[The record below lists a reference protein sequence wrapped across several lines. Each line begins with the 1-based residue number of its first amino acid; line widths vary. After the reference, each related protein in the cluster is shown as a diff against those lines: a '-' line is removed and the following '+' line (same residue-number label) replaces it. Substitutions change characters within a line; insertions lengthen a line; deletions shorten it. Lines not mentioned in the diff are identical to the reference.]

1 MCINNKLKT
10 LCFYTLDSDKKVI
23 CDDENMSD
31 TIRKEKLSK
40 KTNEELVHGNDYF
53 FVASLEV
60 NKDQVYE
67 IFENLNK
74 SKNTNMKPNLKFD
87 YKCHNNDVEC
97 MNLKY
102 DLKVIN
108 VHNPQT
114 LNEHTIIDSSNWTSG
129 AYPDVLPASFKEK
142 WSKIV
147 NIELKYRVKK
157 KMKTLK
163 GSDLEFFYKIEK
175 SE

>member
-1 MCINNKLKT
+1 MCVNNKLKT
-10 LCFYTLDSDKKVI
+10 LCFFTLDSDKKVI
-23 CDDENMSD
+23 HDND
-31 TIRKEKLSK
+31 
-40 KTNEELVHGNDYF
+40 ELVPSNDYF
-53 FVASLEV
+53 FVASLEI
-60 NKDQVYE
+60 NKDQGYE
-67 IFENLNK
+67 IFENLYK

-108 VHNPQT
+108 VRNPQT

-147 NIELKYRVKK
+147 NIELEYRVKK

-163 GSDLEFFYKIEK
+163 GSDLDFFYKIEK
-175 SE
+175 SK

>member
-1 MCINNKLKT
+1 MCVNNKLKT

-40 KTNEELVHGNDYF
+40 KTNEELVPGNDYF
-53 FVASLEV
+53 FVASLEI
-60 NKDQVYE
+60 NKDQGYE
-67 IFENLNK
+67 IFKNLNK
-74 SKNTNMKPNLKFD
+74 STNTNMKLD
-87 YKCHNNDVEC
+87 YKSHNNNVEF
-97 MNLKY
+97 MKFRYNLGNLNIPNDFSVNK
-102 DLKVIN
+102 
-108 VHNPQT
+108 T
-114 LNEHTIIDSSNWTSG
+114 LNESTIIDSSNWTSG
-129 AYPDVLPASFKEK
+129 TYPDVLPANFKEK

-163 GSDLEFFYKIEK
+163 GCDLEFFYKIEE